1 VPLAASYVPA
11 RMTRKPERLRVGV
24 DVGGTFTD
32 LIVRDDLTG
41 EVLVG
46 KELSSPGA
54 PEDGVLRAV
63 AATLADGDLAVAS
76 AFVHGT
82 TVGLNALIERRGAT
96 VGLLATSGFRDI
108 LEVRRGDR
116 DDPYDLF
123 WAPPPP
129 LVPRRL
135 RLPVRERVRAD
146 GAVHEAIKGDD
157 VRGALETFRS
167 EGVDAIAIA
176 FMNAYANPDQE
187 LEAERILR
195 DAGFDGEISLSHRVS
210 GEYREYER
218 TCTTVVDAFVRGR
231 IGGYLR
237 RLDERLR
244 ERGFGGASFMTRS
257 GGGAMTFDEAAE
269 RPFETIMSGPVA
281 GVAAVGALARE
292 LGVDGDLIAAD
303 VGGTSFDTCLVADG
317 RPPVLFQ
324 GEIVGLPLQTP
335 WVDVRSIGA
344 GGGSIASIDAGGLL
358 RVGPRS
364 AGASPGPACYGR
376 GGTEPTVTDAAL
388 VLGMLADGAIAGEV
402 TLRRELAERAL
413 EPLRGGAGL
422 STVEDVARGV
432 LQIAAANMADS
443 IRGITVEQ
451 GRDPRGATIVAFG
464 GAGGIFGTLL
474 ADELGV
480 DRLIVPVHA
489 GNFSAWGLLGV
500 DLAQTASRTQITPL
514 RDGALAGAQPLVA
527 ELLADIDRRPRPDG
541 ERTVEVQVDV
551 RYVGQE
557 HSLTVPAP
565 QDGEKLAQGAELVLH
580 DTFADAYAR
589 TFGHTM
595 DEAVEIVAFRVSAAT
610 ALPKGEP
617 ARLAGRTGAGTTGE
631 RPAWSFARSERCAF
645 AVVDRASL
653 GPGDELHGPA
663 IVHEPT
669 ATTYLDAGFI
679 ARVHE
684 HGHLIVEREA
694 LGGAHRPAAAAAE
707 EAAP

>member
-1 VPLAASYVPA
+1 
-11 RMTRKPERLRVGV
+11 MTTPKRLRVGV

-32 LIVRDDLTG
+32 LIVRDDVTG
-41 EVLVG
+41 EVRVG

-63 AATLADGDLAVAS
+63 DATLAAGDLGAAA

-82 TVGLNALIERRGAT
+82 TVGLNALLERRGAT
-96 VGLLATSGFRDI
+96 VGLLATAGFRDV

-123 WAPPPP
+123 WSPPVP

-135 RLPVRERVRAD
+135 RHPVRGRIRAD
-146 GAVHEAIKGDD
+146 GVVHAPLETDD
-157 VRGALETFRS
+157 VRAALERFAA
-167 EGVDAIAIA
+167 EGVDAVAVA
-176 FMNAYANPDQE
+176 FMNAYANPEHE
-187 LEAERILR
+187 LEAERVLR
-195 DAGFDGEISLSHRVS
+195 DGGFAGEISLSHRVS

-231 IGGYLR
+231 MGGYLR
-237 RLDERLR
+237 RLDDRLR
-244 ERGFGGASFMTRS
+244 AGGFAGASFMTRS
-257 GGGAMTFDEAAE
+257 GGGAMTFAEAAD

-281 GVAAVGALARE
+281 GVAATAALAAELE
-292 LGVDGDLIAAD
+292 LGGDLIAAD

-344 GGGSIASIDAGGLL
+344 GGGSIASVDAGGLL

-364 AGASPGPACYGR
+364 AGASPGPAGYGR
-376 GGTEPTVTDAAL
+376 GGTEPTVTDGAL
-388 VLGMLADGAIAGEV
+388 ALGMLADGAIAGDVE
-402 TLRRELAERAL
+402 LRRDLAEAAIA
-413 EPLRGGAGL
+413 PLAGRGRLA
-422 STVEDVARGV
+422 TVQDVARGI
-432 LQIAAANMADS
+432 LQIASAHMADA

-451 GRDPRGATIVAFG
+451 GRDPRNATIVAFG

-480 DRLIVPVHA
+480 DRLVVPVHA

-514 RDGALAGAQPLVA
+514 RDGALAGARPLVA
-527 ELLADIDRRPRPDG
+527 ALLAELDRRPRPDG
-541 ERTVEVQVDV
+541 ERSVEIHVDV

-557 HSLTVPAP
+557 HTLTVAAP
-565 QDGEKLAQGAELVLH
+565 QAGDELAAGAELALH

-595 DEAVEIVAFRVSAAT
+595 DEAVEIVAFRVSTTT
-610 ALPKGEP
+610 ALPRGAAPRP
-617 ARLAGRTGAGTTGE
+617 AAPVAGTPGE
-631 RPAWSFARSERCAF
+631 RPAWSFARGEACAF
-645 AVVDRASL
+645 AVVDRATL
-653 GPGDELHGPA
+653 AAGTELRGPA

-669 ATTYLDAGFI
+669 ATTYLDAGFV
-679 ARVHE
+679 ARVHA
-684 HGHLIVEREA
+684 HGHLIVERDA
-694 LGGAHRPAAAAAE
+694 AGGEPAARAE
-707 EAAP
+707 AVEGAE